1 MPTELPSNEHAIRS
15 TGSLQLD
22 TNAAGIPT
30 DETVDL
36 IAARKVEGTP
46 VFDRSGERLG
56 EIVAV
61 MLEKRTALVA
71 YVVLG
76 SGGFLGLGE
85 AHRALAWKSLVYEPD
100 LAGYLIDD
108 AAMTGEAA
116 AASEAPE
123 APEGAAG

>member
-1 MPTELPSNEHAIRS
+1 LPTELPSNEHAVRS
-15 TGSLQLD
+15 PGSLQLD
-22 TNAAGIPT
+22 THAAGIPT

-46 VFDRSGERLG
+46 IFDRSGERLG

-85 AHRALAWKSLVYEPD
+85 THRALAWKSLVYEPD
-100 LAGYLIDD
+100 LGGYLIDD
-108 AAMTGEAA
+108 AAMTSGEAA
-116 AASEAPE
+116 APE